1 MKVKYMFLLATAL
14 SVAKREGNLRKHSS
28 TTAVNTGATGD
39 VSENQRFYTAIQCL
53 QF

>member
-1 MKVKYMFLLATAL
+1 MSLLVTAV

-28 TTAVNTGATGD
+28 TPAVNTGATD
-39 VSENQRFYTAIQCL
+39 YVSKYQRFYIAIQFL